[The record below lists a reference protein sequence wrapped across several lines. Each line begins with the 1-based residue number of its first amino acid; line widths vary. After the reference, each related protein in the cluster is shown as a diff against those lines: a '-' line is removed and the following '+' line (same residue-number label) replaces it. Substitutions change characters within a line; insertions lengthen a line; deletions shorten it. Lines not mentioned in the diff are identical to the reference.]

1 MYLLLPILDSN
12 RSVCINQ
19 SVIDAVATTVR
30 LMRSIYTDGKHNLI
44 DKLNHEKTAKILF
57 IWPTSHARL
66 MILQIQSFLQFTPGR
81 YIPFFV
87 YLTYMPIV
95 NLMVQKQN
103 SRHLQNIL
111 RKSMLNILH
120 IHMFILE
127 YVSNKHET
135 STLHLKVQ
143 YISLPSF
150 TTIASVK
157 THP

>member
-1 MYLLLPILDSN
+1 
-12 RSVCINQ
+12 
-19 SVIDAVATTVR
+19 
-30 LMRSIYTDGKHNLI
+30 
-44 DKLNHEKTAKILF
+44 
-57 IWPTSHARL
+57 
-66 MILQIQSFLQFTPGR
+66 
-81 YIPFFV
+81 
-87 YLTYMPIV
+87 
-95 NLMVQKQN
+95 
-103 SRHLQNIL
+103 
-111 RKSMLNILH
+111 MLNILH